1 MPNELKSCPFC
12 NEDKDGY
19 TKTFGMFCLHQN
31 KFDGWQLYAGKGKPR
46 QINYCPMCGR
56 ELRGVDNA

>member
-1 MPNELKSCPFC
+1 MPNEKCPYC
-12 NEDKDGY
+12 HEDADGY
-19 TKTFGMFCLHQN
+19 TKTFGMFSLHQN

-56 ELRGVDNA
+56 ELRGADNDN